1 MTLNIFYPT
10 AQFCLQIVLVKE
22 VAKYNF
28 PSHCFQKAWMDA
40 TKQISETQQ
49 TTNPLQPYNS

>member
-1 MTLNIFYPT
+1 MTLNTFYPT
-10 AQFCLQIVLVKE
+10 AQFCLQIVLYIFSVKE
-22 VAKYNF
+22 GAKYNF

-49 TTNPLQPYNS
+49 TTNPL